1 MPCHYTMMGLNL
13 RALIFHRNN
22 KKEGRC
28 SAYRHTSFLI
38 SQLSFHISGYVW
50 TNSECPTG
58 PSYQNESSDSVSRK
72 LLDEFENAFN
82 TKQILVFDEVFV
94 TAILL
99 NSTIY
104 STLLVDLSILMQC
117 PFLFLLL
124 QQSESCSKAC
134 TAHFANAATL
144 LFFLLLREQNGG
156 TEKVLNPSIRGI
168 KGIQSFR

>member
-1 MPCHYTMMGLNL
+1 MFFRMGYSYFLL
-13 RALIFHRNN
+13 LLALKLKSRIGV
-22 KKEGRC
+22 KLTE
-28 SAYRHTSFLI
+28 
-38 SQLSFHISGYVW
+38 
-50 TNSECPTG
+50 